1 MQFRYLPSVGSAL
14 NFKIAYNEVYAYKPL
29 MLLAADYTPEFE
41 SLTDKLVELA
51 QVRHVQELMERV
63 VALLADRPH
72 IVLARIWLLERG
84 DLCSSCHMETQCRSR
99 EKCLHLVA
107 SAGLGSAPNVADW
120 SRIDGDYR
128 RIPLG
133 VGKVGRVAAQGEAIV
148 VRDYASDPSWNTR
161 YSWTEQLGIRGLNAQ
176 PIKFKDQIL
185 GVISVFTLIPT
196 PREGP
201 AWMRIFADQIA
212 GALVNARAFEE
223 IEQLRAHVELE
234 NAYLR
239 EEVREARALG
249 DLIGGSSCMRQLE
262 MQIQKVA
269 PTDATVLILGESGTG
284 KELVARELHR
294 RSGRSNH
301 PLIRINCAS
310 VPRELYESEF
320 FGHAKGAFTGAI
332 KDRAGRFEAAD
343 GGTLLLDEVGEIPS
357 TLQSKFLRVLQER
370 QYERVGEERTR
381 TVDVRI
387 LAATNRDLKKE
398 VEEGRFREDLYY
410 RLNVFPITV
419 PPLRDRKED
428 IPLLT
433 QHFLQQA
440 AVRLH
445 LPLATIT
452 ESNLRVLRSYHWPGN
467 VRELQN
473 ATERALILAQNGVLH
488 FDLPAEGT
496 RPSFLLTLDNPSDA
510 DQPRIL
516 SDAEMRL
523 RDRENISEA
532 LRRSEWKIHGRGG
545 AAELL
550 GVKPTTL
557 VSRIKKLGL
566 KRPSQSGERFRAPA
580 A

>member
-1 MQFRYLPSVGSAL
+1 
-14 NFKIAYNEVYAYKPL
+14 
-29 MLLAADYTPEFE
+29 
-41 SLTDKLVELA
+41 
-51 QVRHVQELMERV
+51 
-63 VALLADRPH
+63 
-72 IVLARIWLLERG
+72 
-84 DLCSSCHMETQCRSR
+84 
-99 EKCLHLVA
+99 VA
-107 SAGLGSAPNVADW
+107 SAGVKSTPDTPDW
-120 SRIDGDYR
+120 SRVDGEYQ

-133 VGKVGRVAAQGEAIV
+133 VGKIGRVAAMGEAIV
-148 VRDYASDPSWNTR
+148 VQDYATDPSWPVG
-161 YSWTEQLGIRGLNAQ
+161 YSWAAHLGIRGFNAQ
-176 PIKFKDQIL
+176 PVKFKDQIL
-185 GVISVFTLIPT
+185 GVISVFTFIPT

-201 AWMRIFADQIA
+201 AWMRIFADHIA

-223 IEQLRAHVELE
+223 IERLRARMELE
-234 NAYLR
+234 NDYLR
-239 EEVREARALG
+239 EEVREARAMG
-249 DLIGGSSCMRQLE
+249 DLMGETSCMRLLE
-262 MQIQKVA
+262 LQIERVA
-269 PTDATVLILGESGTG
+269 PTDATVLILGDSGTG

-294 RSGRSNH
+294 RSGRSDR

-320 FGHAKGAFTGAI
+320 FGHVKGAFTGAI

-343 GGTLLLDEVGEIPS
+343 GGTLLLDEVGEIPL

-370 QYERVGEERTR
+370 QYERVGDERTR

-387 LAATNRDLKKE
+387 IAATNRDLKKE

-410 RLNVFPITV
+410 RLNVFPIKV

-433 QHFLQQA
+433 RHFLQQA

-445 LPLATIT
+445 LPLPTLT

-488 FDLPAEGT
+488 FDLPVGD
-496 RPSFLLTLDNPSDA
+496 PHNPVFLPIDA
-510 DQPRIL
+510 SADSGQSTIL
-516 SDAEMRL
+516 NEVELRL
-523 RDRENISEA
+523 RERQNLAAA
-532 LRRSEWKIHGRGG
+532 LDKSRWKIHGRDG

-550 GVKPTTL
+550 GLKPTTL

-566 KRPSQSGERFRAPA
+566 KRPSQNPQTFRLPA
-580 A
+580 S